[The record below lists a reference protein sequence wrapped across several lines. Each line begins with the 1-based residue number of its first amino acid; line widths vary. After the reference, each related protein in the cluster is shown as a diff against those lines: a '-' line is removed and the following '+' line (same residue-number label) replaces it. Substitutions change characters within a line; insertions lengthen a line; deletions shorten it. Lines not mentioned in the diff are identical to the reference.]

1 MAPKSA
7 LRMRNR
13 WQKYLRAL
21 CSCTKTMPHARTRLS
36 FRRGRKTSATSSS
49 MKSQISSRISSTRC
63 SAKTASKM
71 PRRRSAMSK
80 ECWGSPIWRS
90 LPRLRRRKCS
100 QPIWG
105 KEINMAN
112 ASQYGE
118 NDPRHH
124 SANLRQML
132 TDVINHARADVKK
145 VNDAKAQALF
155 ETTAEVL
162 TGLRKAYDDYE

>member
-1 MAPKSA
+1 
-7 LRMRNR
+7 
-13 WQKYLRAL
+13 
-21 CSCTKTMPHARTRLS
+21 
-36 FRRGRKTSATSSS
+36 
-49 MKSQISSRISSTRC
+49 
-63 SAKTASKM
+63 
-71 PRRRSAMSK
+71 
-80 ECWGSPIWRS
+80 
-90 LPRLRRRKCS
+90 
-100 QPIWG
+100 
-105 KEINMAN
+105 MAN

-162 TGLRKAYDDYE
+162 TGLRKAYDDYEQKNEEAWKKAS